1 MAITRITISL
11 GPEFDEICAIGKRH
25 KLDKKS
31 FFEFSCTLQAAR
43 IWKDWFSQ
51 YYGALDYV
59 CIRTNPDDPPDLELS
74 FQKKLLSVEHT
85 SLLTK
90 EYGQLNHL
98 HLTKFQGQGVFLP
111 PLSQKFSDTK
121 ELLYAMFTPTP
132 NPPLPID
139 QMAHAA
145 KLLEEIVVRKLQK
158 YQPSLLVVT
167 DGIAL
172 FDWFNIAAL
181 YVIHAI
187 RTKTIDLPKDTS
199 ILFHAELDPYQLR
212 YASWFIADGGYSIR
226 YRDSSD
232 ANFTTLEEFA
242 AVPFYEWRKWH
253 APP

>member
-11 GPEFDEICAIGKRH
+11 GTEFDQICAIGKRH

-31 FFEFSCTLQAAR
+31 FFEFSSTLQATR
-43 IWKDWFSQ
+43 IWEDWFSQ

-59 CIRTNPDDPPDLELS
+59 HVRTNPDDPPDLELS

-121 ELLYAMFTPTP
+121 ALVKAMFKPDP
-132 NPPLPID
+132 NPPSPVD
-139 QMAHAA
+139 EMADAVN
-145 KLLEEIVVRKLQK
+145 LLEQIVIAKLQK

-172 FDWFNIAAL
+172 LDWLYIAAL
-181 YVIHAI
+181 YVILAI
-187 RTKTIDLPKDTS
+187 STKTIDLPKDTS
-199 ILFHAELDPYQLR
+199 IL
-212 YASWFIADGGYSIR
+212 
-226 YRDSSD
+226 
-232 ANFTTLEEFA
+232 
-242 AVPFYEWRKWH
+242 
-253 APP
+253 